1 MLQAFEIKQETRQ
14 IKTIVTV
21 MLYGSSGSFSG
32 HESFCGLEIVGA
44 DCVRAVSFDANAF
57 SFLPLLSR
65 KLTGK
70 PASSASRSRLRRVSL
85 LLSKPVS
92 AEAHSALSASCV
104 LPEVSS
110 AAMDADAPRPKA
122 VNQQNRHSIASRP
135 RDGFVSI
142 SRTQPGATSGL
153 GFHNLKNVAAR
164 LSVVCCPETEC
175 CGTSAGFQI

>member
-1 MLQAFEIKQETRQ
+1 MRQAFEIKQETRQ

-110 AAMDADAPRPKA
+110 ARQHPSPPRRPRVK
-122 VNQQNRHSIASRP
+122 QNRHSIASRP